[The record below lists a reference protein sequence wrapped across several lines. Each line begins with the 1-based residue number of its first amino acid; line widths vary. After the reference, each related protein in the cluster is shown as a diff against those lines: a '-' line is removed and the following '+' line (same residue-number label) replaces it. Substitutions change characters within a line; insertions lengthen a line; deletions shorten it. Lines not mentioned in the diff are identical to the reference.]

1 MTSNDLQKL
10 AAWLAERIGESNQYR
25 IGRYYFYKEERTVIA
40 MFIRQLL
47 WAFFV
52 RGQTTFNAEVVLE
65 NITHKLGLRGY
76 ESGYSIWTRDLR
88 NVCLYF
94 AAKFPEF
101 VEKFAA
107 KIEEAV

>member
-1 MTSNDLQKL
+1 MTRDDLQKISV
-10 AAWLAERIGESNQYR
+10 WLAERIGTSYNYR
-25 IGRYYFYKEERTVIA
+25 IGRYCFYKEERTVIA

-47 WAFFV
+47 WGFFV
-52 RGQTTFNAEVVLE
+52 RGQTTFNAEAVLE

-76 ESGYSIWTRDLR
+76 ENSRDLR

-101 VEKFAA
+101 VEKFVE
-107 KIEEAV
+107 KFEEAV